1 MVKRAARA
9 SVLGLVLLAAT
20 AGTALG
26 HECFVVNRSEQGTAG
41 AAHSK
46 VWAPLTLAQLFATAH
61 QVFGGAQLSGPQV
74 AWAVEQATTQG
85 VPSSFAIFVGK
96 KTIGQASAAFTE
108 GGKASDGTGVD
119 WFFTTYGQTLANIFF
134 AARAQ

>member
-9 SVLGLVLLAAT
+9 LALGVVLLVGT

-26 HECFVVNRSEQGTAG
+26 HECFVVNRSEQGTVG

-46 VWAPLTLAQLFATAH
+46 VWAPVTLEQLFATAH
-61 QVFGGAQLSGPQV
+61 QVFGGPPLSGAQV
-74 AWAVEQATTQG
+74 EWAVEQATSQG
-85 VPSSFAIFVGK
+85 VPSSFAIFAGK
-96 KTIGQASAAFTE
+96 KTIGEASAAFTT

-119 WFFTTYGQTLANIFF
+119 WFFTTYGATLANIFF